1 MLIEFETGYDIVFT
15 TLLPDEFPLMAAFK
29 KLRSRSRQIL
39 NKQDRARAA
48 LGCKAEET
56 KSRHAIERDGSL

>member
-1 MLIEFETGYDIVFT
+1 MGFV
-15 TLLPDEFPLMAAFK
+15 LLGRMFPLMAAFK
-29 KLRSRSRQIL
+29 KMRSRSRQIL